1 MFFEFQLSSQNF
13 ERIFRKRLKEI
24 PFCVDREENI
34 FGTICVIDR
43 VEITD
48 TTIVQKQL
56 IPTQNVGIIFPPFYP
71 NSFTVPY
78 LQIKQEVNV
87 QLVKSS
93 DLELNGPNPS
103 QPVSY
108 TFELVF
114 NVSMNIAVTSTTP
127 LGSGGPVQISYQ
139 LEHINYQNLDEVLSS
154 IQKENIKNWFSKY
167 QLPPTTIDIAPFFK
181 DVEFPITAINA
192 GITCNSTGDFIV
204 MRVEIRSKN
213 GWLDGDMKPEFF
225 TQDAVNL
232 LNGGEWALLMD
243 VNILKEE
250 ANEKIKNSLENVS
263 KFKLRNGPSLLWNP
277 SGPTLGINLGG
288 ELMDSCPFFVDNID
302 MDVEVDI
309 TMNFSVPEQNIMR
322 THYLIDPSPS
332 NEVEKISCAVT
343 ATLLYPFTIAPILFE
358 SNFKAKISTYLFNL
372 TKGPIRLFFAFLREI
387 SSKGLENDISTNLGD
402 NCKKLNDENYECEE
416 NFNIALAGLSSR
428 LNLQSIRGVPQGVV
442 LGGNM
447 VNQRDLPI
455 EKITSVDVS
464 PFEWLIEGKCRSGFS
479 IVNKATVS
487 VYGGLAI
494 KICSARVMDDPLGEF
509 ILTQEDYQVTV
520 RPKSNPDY
528 VKNPYPCRIRIITT
542 KGVRTITIPAPNVL
556 TSQKEQ
562 ELKKASIVA
571 IASCKKWEKH
581 FMPWEKVKWQ
591 VDPPYINI
599 TNYLQLWQ
607 IVIGNQNSKERI
619 EVINQEGK
627 TLLSAQP
634 SMTGVSH
641 LTLFFRGDEAQEE
654 LLLKL
659 DSKNERHEP
668 RNMTVHQALYVHRAS
683 IPSFSGIQYL
693 SFEKKDGRHILVHTS
708 HHEESRWDIS
718 TPMFPILQNVSIVN
732 EENNLEMP
740 IIHNG
745 KHVSSSIKENTLN
758 ALEKIQPKFKKFHII
773 GNPKVGGV
781 KETLYLGSEQGGTLF
796 DISDS
801 NEPLE
806 IQKFFT
812 KSWFEYTALSGKLL
826 AIFNPEKEIIEIFE
840 ATSSHII

>member
-13 ERIFRKRLKEI
+13 ERVFRKRLKEI

-34 FGTICVIDR
+34 FGTIYVIDR

-108 TFELVF
+108 TFELIF
-114 NVSMNIAVTSTTP
+114 NVSMDIAVTSTTP

-139 LEHINYQNLDEVLSS
+139 LEHINYRNLDELLSS

-181 DVEFPITAINA
+181 NVKFPITAINA

-225 TQDAVNL
+225 TQDAANL
-232 LNGGEWALLMD
+232 LNGGDWALLMD

-250 ANEKIKNSLENVS
+250 ANEKIKKSLGKVS

-277 SGPTLGINLGG
+277 SGPTLGINIGG
-288 ELMDSCPFFVDNID
+288 ELMDIIPFLVDNINID
-302 MDVEVDI
+302 LEVDT
-309 TMNFSVPEQNIMR
+309 TMNFSVPKQDIMR
-322 THYLIDPSPS
+322 THYLIEPSLS
-332 NEVEKISCAVT
+332 DDMEKG
-343 ATLLYPFTIAPILFE
+343 LLAAAKTIVYPLNIVPLLFE
-358 SNFKAKISTYLFNL
+358 PNFKSNISKYLFNL
-372 TKGPIRLFFAFLREI
+372 IIGPIPLFFTFLNAHP
-387 SSKGLENDISTNLGD
+387 STGQMNDISTNLGD
-402 NCKKLNDENYECEE
+402 NCKKLNEENYECDE
-416 NFNIALAGLSSR
+416 NFDFALEGLGSR

-455 EKITSVDVS
+455 QRITSVDVS
-464 PFEWLIEGKCRSGFS
+464 PFEWIIEGKCQSGFS

-520 RPKSNPDY
+520 RPKFNSDY
-528 VKNPYPCRIRIITT
+528 VKKPYPCRIRIITT
-542 KGVRTITIPAPNVL
+542 KGVRTITIPSPNAL

-562 ELKKASIVA
+562 ELKKASILA

-627 TLLSAQP
+627 TLLSARP
-634 SMTGVSH
+634 SITGVSH
-641 LTLFFRGDEAQEE
+641 LTLFFRSDEAQGE

-659 DSKNERHEP
+659 DSDNERHEP
-668 RNMTVHQALYVHRAS
+668 RNMTVHQVLYVHRAS
-683 IPSFSGIQYL
+683 IPSFPGIQYL

-708 HHEESRWDIS
+708 HQEECRWDIS
-718 TPMFPILQNVSIVN
+718 TPMFPILQSVSVVN
-732 EENNLEMP
+732 EENNLEIP

-745 KHVSSSIKENTLN
+745 KHVSSIKENILN
-758 ALEKIQPKFKKFHII
+758 ALEKIQPQFKKFYTI

-781 KETLYLGSEQGGTLF
+781 KETLYFGSQQGGTLF

-812 KSWFEYTALSGKLL
+812 KPWFEYTALSGKLL